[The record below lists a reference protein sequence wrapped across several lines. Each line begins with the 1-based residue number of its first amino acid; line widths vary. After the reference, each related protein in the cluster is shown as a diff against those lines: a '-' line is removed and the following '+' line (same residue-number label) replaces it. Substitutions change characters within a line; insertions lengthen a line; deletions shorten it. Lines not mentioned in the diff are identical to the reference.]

1 MITYYKKMEV
11 MNVIEL
17 TEAIEYTLSHDLL
30 NVNKLN
36 VRYDA
41 CSLQLRI
48 CIIYKN
54 GKRIFIAIEP
64 EGYSYLLDTNAS
76 QWDYD
81 YFITHL
87 KYDIK
92 SRLLEDYIK

>member
-1 MITYYKKMEV
+1 MITYYKKMEIL
-11 MNVIEL
+11 NATQL

-54 GKRIFIAIEP
+54 GKRIFVSIES
-64 EGYSYLLDTNAS
+64 EEYSYLLDTNAS
-76 QWDYD
+76 QWDYGN
-81 YFITHL
+81 FITQL
-87 KYDIK
+87 KNSIK
-92 SRLLEDYIK
+92 SRILEDYIK